1 MTWGSAERN
10 RGPNWLANTADE
22 KPENSTSCV
31 KVVTSPFVVKNRVIL
46 SLARG
51 NAVSNAYCLPG
62 SKLTTLKLELGPL
75 SGVIFPSTSIA
86 KGAAADASLSS
97 VSQVGQRGT
106 SIHMAQTRCGGAFT
120 LTLWR
125 NSALVPW
132 AIACWVEVSGV
143 VAVVEFMVGEVVLDV
158 HAVSEANVTAL
169 AKKQ

>member
-1 MTWGSAERN
+1 MGCCASREPTPMESNIADSRSAVD
-10 RGPNWLANTADE
+10 A
-22 KPENSTSCV
+22 
-31 KVVTSPFVVKNRVIL
+31 F
-46 SLARG
+46 ARD
-51 NAVSNAYCLPG
+51 VDL
-62 SKLTTLKLELGPL
+62 SKLTDTERAIL
-75 SGVIFPSTSIA
+75 